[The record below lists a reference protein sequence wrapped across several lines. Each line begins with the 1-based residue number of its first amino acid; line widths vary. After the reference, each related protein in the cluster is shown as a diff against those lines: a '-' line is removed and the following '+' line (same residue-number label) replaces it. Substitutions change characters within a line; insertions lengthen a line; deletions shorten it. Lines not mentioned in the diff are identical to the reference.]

1 MYRSS
6 NQHSKA
12 FSLIEL
18 VVVIVIIG
26 VISAIAIPRMT
37 RGAQNAG
44 ATALKGS
51 LSVMRS
57 ALELY
62 RTEHEGKFPV
72 IATAATQ
79 LTQYTKVDGSDAN
92 AAPDVAGGRVYGP
105 YVRKIPPLPVGLKK
119 NSTGIAAIDGAGVGW
134 IYDDTTGTIKAN
146 CADTEVDQ
154 DGVKYNTY

>member
-1 MYRSS
+1 MCSPTKR
-6 NQHSKA
+6 HLAA

-18 VVVIVIIG
+18 VVVIMIIG

-37 RGAQNAG
+37 RGVQNAG

-51 LSVMRS
+51 LYVMRS
-57 ALELY
+57 AIELY
-62 RTEHEGKFPV
+62 RTEHEGKLPA
-72 IATAATQ
+72 IASAATQ

-92 AAPDVAGGRVYGP
+92 AAPDVASGRIYGP
-105 YVRKIPPLPVGLKK
+105 YLRKIPPLPVGFKK
-119 NSTGIAAIDGAGVGW
+119 NSTGIAAADGAGVGW

-146 CADTEVDQ
+146 CTDLELDQ